1 MTQPATASPVAAT
14 YQVAQTVVLSS
25 PGGTG
30 TLYWTQDGSI
40 PRVGVEK
47 GYPGTASIR
56 VTDTQ
61 VLNVINVDATGTSA
75 LASFPYTIVR
85 GGVNVPAY
93 GPSKRIVDIRSL
105 SYGLSG
111 QIQPY
116 PVFQFSGYRTKWER
130 DRHNPFA
137 SVPPYV

>member
-1 MTQPATASPVAAT
+1 MTQTATASPVAAT

-40 PRVGVEK
+40 PRTTVEK

-93 GPSKRIVDIRSL
+93 GPSKRVVDIRSL

-116 PVFQFSGYRTKWER
+116 PVYQFSGYRTKWER

-137 SVPPYV
+137 SIPPYV